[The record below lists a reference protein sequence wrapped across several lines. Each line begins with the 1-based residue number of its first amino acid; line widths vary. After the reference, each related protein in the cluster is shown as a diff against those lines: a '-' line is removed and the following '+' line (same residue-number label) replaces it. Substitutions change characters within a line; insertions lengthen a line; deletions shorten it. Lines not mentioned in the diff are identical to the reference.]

1 MCVIIKSMSVGRG
14 TGKRGGRIS
23 ITCADSNA
31 TPRKYVRKTIDASD
45 DLSEQVNDIGKALFD
60 GRMRFLPS
68 CSCMAHEAYYLACDH
83 MHATPQEARDRYA
96 DDTDTLAGFRNDW
109 VAWFSPQTLNG
120 THDANRYV
128 LMRDLRPVRV
138 RLVTDD
144 EANVTDIRWTEGKPS
159 ILSREQVMIV
169 QWACPDDAF
178 ASRPV
183 S

>member
-23 ITCADSNA
+23 ITCADSDA
-31 TPRKYVRKTIDASD
+31 APRKYVRKTIDASD
-45 DLSEQVNDIGKALFD
+45 DLGEQVNDIGKALFD

-68 CSCMAHEAYYLACDH
+68 CSCMAHEAFYLANCH
-83 MHATPQEARDRYA
+83 MHATPQEAQDRYS
-96 DDTDTLAGFRNDW
+96 DDASSLSDFRDGW
-109 VAWFSPQTLNG
+109 VAWFKSQVLNG
-120 THDANRYV
+120 SHDASRYV
-128 LMRDLRPVRV
+128 IMKDVRPMHVK
-138 RLVTDD
+138 LVTDD
-144 EANVTDIRWTEGKPS
+144 EANVVDVKLTEGKPS

-169 QWACPDDAF
+169 QWAFSDDAI